1 MAWEAGGAV
10 QQQMSLQAEGLR
22 KEVAVLIAEKTQLT
36 MSFICSCTNKNE
48 PIAVYPQGTSSSGL

>member
-1 MAWEAGGAV
+1 VAWEAGGAV

-36 MSFICSCTNKNE
+36 MSFFCSCTNKN
-48 PIAVYPQGTSSSGL
+48 